1 MNCEL
6 CGHPMPEGEEVFR
19 YHGYSCPCPG
29 PPLPEEQ
36 KQLEPPDC

>member
-19 YHGYSCPCPG
+19 FHGYSCPCPG
-29 PPLPEEQ
+29 PALPA
-36 KQLEPPDC
+36 PDIDGEVVE